1 MSSPEPIP
9 VDVIN
14 ALPAAEP
21 EAAEFAVVVVVG
33 LVVVEET
40 AELIAIS
47 VPSQLA
53 LMSARRFKT

>member
-1 MSSPEPIP
+1 
-9 VDVIN
+9 VIN

-21 EAAEFAVVVVVG
+21 EAAEFAVVVG

-47 VPSQLA
+47 IPSQLA

>member
-1 MSSPEPIP
+1 
-9 VDVIN
+9 VIN

-33 LVVVEET
+33 LVAVEET